1 MTNDET
7 INSYRACFM
16 TDAGRRVLG
25 HLLLEG
31 GYFDSDLK
39 DQSDMCIRNFVTKI
53 LKNCGIGNKPQTMS
67 GFVNKLFE
75 LGIEK

>member
-16 TDAGRRVLG
+16 TDAGKRVLG
-25 HLLLEG
+25 HLLIEG

-39 DQSDMCIRNFVTKI
+39 TESEIAVQNFVKRI
-53 LKNCGIGNKPQTMS
+53 FRNLGICSKPDS
-67 GFVNKLFE
+67 VKFYVDKLFE